1 MEHRIKNLLSGPG
14 FYGALALCI
23 LAVGV
28 GGYFLLLREEPPAE
42 TAVLQ
47 PDVQAASPVTDLP
60 EHEPAAEETPPAA
73 AAEEPEEVPAAA
85 VMPEAPVVPDDTPV
99 AADEPMVVVSPLQ
112 GEVAAVFSVDA
123 LLYDETMDD
132 WRTHDGLDIAAAAG
146 DAVLAASA
154 GTVLSVTDDALM
166 GTTVVI
172 GHGGGYETTYASLQA
187 DPPVAEGESVSAGQV
202 IGAVGATAAA
212 EAAQGPHLHFAVT
225 KDGAAVARLQT
236 ELQSGAIASLR
247 EQIKQDDEII
257 TLRQRIREKA
267 GQRVANGTE
276 TVNEML
282 RDINAVSDAQ
292 LAKRLH
298 EIQLLQ
304 EIYKVKHLNNI

>member
-1 MEHRIKNLLSGPG
+1 M
-14 FYGALALCI
+14 
-23 LAVGV
+23 
-28 GGYFLLLREEPPAE
+28 
-42 TAVLQ
+42 
-47 PDVQAASPVTDLP
+47 
-60 EHEPAAEETPPAA
+60 
-73 AAEEPEEVPAAA
+73 
-85 VMPEAPVVPDDTPV
+85 VPDDTPV

-225 KDGAAVARLQT
+225 KDGAAVDPETFL
-236 ELQSGAIASLR
+236 
-247 EQIKQDDEII
+247 EQ
-257 TLRQRIREKA
+257 
-267 GQRVANGTE
+267 
-276 TVNEML
+276 
-282 RDINAVSDAQ
+282 
-292 LAKRLH
+292 
-298 EIQLLQ
+298 
-304 EIYKVKHLNNI
+304 

>member
-1 MEHRIKNLLSGPG
+1 MYTRANDKKKLEAERQTVQSERD
-14 FYGALALCI
+14 A
-23 LAVGV
+23 
-28 GGYFLLLREEPPAE
+28 FLFN
-42 TAVLQ
+42 
-47 PDVQAASPVTDLP
+47 
-60 EHEPAAEETPPAA
+60 
-73 AAEEPEEVPAAA
+73 
-85 VMPEAPVVPDDTPV
+85 M
-99 AADEPMVVVSPLQ
+99 
-112 GEVAAVFSVDA
+112 
-123 LLYDETMDD
+123 
-132 WRTHDGLDIAAAAG
+132 
-146 DAVLAASA
+146 
-154 GTVLSVTDDALM
+154 
-166 GTTVVI
+166 
-172 GHGGGYETTYASLQA
+172 
-187 DPPVAEGESVSAGQV
+187 
-202 IGAVGATAAA
+202 
-212 EAAQGPHLHFAVT
+212 
-225 KDGAAVARLQT
+225 RLQT